1 MNEICTKFLYLKTY
15 YGIKMIEQNFKE
27 TLTEDIEDLID
38 NNLFFEKIYIHSC
51 PLHMLQYIK
60 YYKTK
65 NSLILNELVEN
76 TINRYIDDLKES
88 KRLYELEENSNL
100 LYSEKRYKKNIPN
113 ERLEK
118 IKNKYMN
125 SKLYYLDWVVS
136 SIQKPYLEYLYLF
149 LNSIN
154 HSLYIK
160 ENQFNNSSTQYNYD
174 NFEKK
179 TNTMKSNAENLFD
192 ENLLSDSKLHKGIIE
207 TYKEDKIEGSLI
219 ISSITNKI
227 LAKLVQIA
235 DSEELTEKDK
245 NILNRNQQFHKKFE
259 YVNFTE
265 NEMYNGFAQVC
276 YYNYAR
282 ARIVQFQQLRIIYNK
297 SRTATIPSLTQDIIS
312 KEIMALFN
320 IALGKDEIKS
330 ISPTK
335 KPPNVLKIYDDIYI
349 YTTKDLTKIDKD
361 FYDFIIENF
370 FNKTPKIQSFINEH
384 QEEMKNLISNL
395 RIIFY

>member
-1 MNEICTKFLYLKTY
+1 MKNLKKTLSNEIEY
-15 YGIKMIEQNFKE
+15 
-27 TLTEDIEDLID
+27 LID

-51 PLHMLQYIK
+51 PIHRLQYIK

-65 NSLILNELVEN
+65 NSLTLNELVEN

-88 KRLYELEENSNL
+88 KRIYELDENFNS
-100 LYSEKRYKKNIPN
+100 LYSEKRYKKYIPN

-118 IKNKYMN
+118 IKYKFIN
-125 SKLYYLDWVVS
+125 SKLYYLDCVVS
-136 SIQKPYLEYLYLF
+136 SLENPYLEYLYLF

-192 ENLLSDSKLHKGIIE
+192 ENLLNDSKLHKGIIE
-207 TYKEDKIEGSLI
+207 TYKADKIEGSLI

-227 LAKLVQIA
+227 LAKLVQLE
-235 DSEELTEKDK
+235 DTEELTEKDK

-265 NEMYNGFAQVC
+265 NEMYNGFAQAC
-276 YYNYAR
+276 YYNYAQ
-282 ARIVQFQQLRIIYNK
+282 ARIKEFKQLRLTYNK
-297 SRTATIPSLTQDIIS
+297 NKIVTIPNLRQDVISRAII
-312 KEIMALFN
+312 ELFN
-320 IALGKDEIKS
+320 LALDKNEIKS
-330 ISPTK
+330 ISQTK
-335 KPPNVLKIYDDIYI
+335 KIPSILKIYDDIYI
-349 YTTKDLTKIDKD
+349 YATKDLTKIDKD

-370 FNKTPKIQSFINEH
+370 FDKTPKIQNFINEH
-384 QEEMKNLISNL
+384 QEEMKNLISKL
-395 RIIFY
+395 RIQFY